1 MATPKRINGLTN
13 SVVQVI
19 AGQPSGIAAVQI
31 YNASNAVGYLQ
42 CFDQFSPFNVTL
54 GTTVPTWVIAVPTVA
69 SVSLS
74 MDAAPARFEKGLQVA
89 FTTTA
94 TGSSAPSAA
103 ADVALVIAGG

>member
-1 MATPKRINGLTN
+1 MATPKRVNGLTTTVTQ
-13 SVVQVI
+13 VVN
-19 AGQPSGIAAVQI
+19 GQPCGLAAVQI

-42 CFDQFSPFNVTL
+42 CFDQVSPSNVTL
-54 GTTVPTWVIAVPTVA
+54 GTTVPTWVMAVPTVA

-74 MDAAPARFEKGLQVA
+74 MDAAPARFEKGLQIA